1 MSGSSNKAIIVFVIL
16 MIVVMGGFF
25 VLTQTYEDKGKDKQ
39 MDGELPSNSI
49 KKETSKIEKIGEVTN
64 IKLYVT
70 DYIYNSS
77 INGYTYTEVTL
88 KDEDKAKFKDAVKDI
103 ELTTKKDY
111 VVYGKFKLVLD
122 DKIIYF
128 DLDNDYALYSNKNI
142 VFKLPNTT
150 KTIIANS
157 TDKCPCCKG
166 DNCKINLCAC
176 SNN

>member
-25 VLTQTYEDKGKDKQ
+25 VLTQKYENKDKSK
-39 MDGELPSNSI
+39 DGNEPSSET
-49 KKETSKIEKIGEVTN
+49 KKETTKKIEKIGEVTD

-157 TDKCPCCKG
+157 ADKCPCCKG